1 MRKVIL
7 LLILFFII
15 TLVMVSGCKKPTTV
29 EYNIDRS
36 ACNGCGRCVQV
47 CPYNAI
53 EIDNNG
59 KAVIDQTLCKQD
71 GLCVRAC
78 PQNAV
83 Y

>member
-1 MRKVIL
+1 MKKTALLCLLVIL
-7 LLILFFII
+7 VF
-15 TLVMVSGCKKPTTV
+15 MVLASGCKKPSKV
-29 EYNIDRS
+29 EFNIDRS
-36 ACNGCGRCVQV
+36 SCNGCGRCVQV
-47 CPYNAI
+47 CPVNAI

>member
-1 MRKVIL
+1 MRKMAL
-7 LLILFFII
+7 LLIFII
-15 TLVMVSGCKKPTTV
+15 FVVMVMVSGCKKPTTTEV
-29 EYNIDRS
+29 NIDRS
-36 ACNGCGRCVQV
+36 ACNGCGRCIQV

-53 EIDNNG
+53 ELDNNG

-78 PQNAV
+78 PQNAI